1 MNDYQSGSGG
11 KGIRVAAAAANIAR
25 GAAYGGVYGAAA
37 EAAKSFL
44 PELIKLGVILL
55 FVVVLFPLFAFVSLP
70 NILFGFNS
78 STDQEIIEFTDSAQ
92 ELTQIYDRA
101 TSRTPS
107 ILERLVNTILP
118 GFRLPDGSAQY
129 DSYSVTENLGNL
141 NQYWLVAIGST
152 KYKQD
157 LTAMDEAAVDDLI
170 YGKGEWKYLIPLGL
184 VAWYFAG
191 MLLNSIR
198 LGIQSVFG
206 ADSDQIK
213 SIWVVNPFVNFAAV
227 FTPTGLATIAVGA
240 LMFCLITKKGYHWFS
255 GYKYTRDKRGF
266 DILPNGTHGTSAF
279 MGKEEQEKV
288 LLTGPIQDLD
298 GTILGKQKDDPD
310 DDDKYAEY
318 VTLKPGCGLTE
329 HIMIYG
335 ATGSGKTRGFVK
347 PFILQA
353 MRRRESMVLVDV
365 KGEIYEGMSQIL
377 RDDGYE
383 VKMFNLLDKE
393 HSDAWNCLSVIEQ
406 DKNLVQSIAEVIIKN
421 TSNANERQDFWEKA
435 ELNLLMALMHYVAT
449 QTIPGTNQLLPI
461 QQRSLGEIYRIL
473 SNESFADLEQ
483 RFEALPKGHP
493 ALPPY
498 GIFKLANRQIWGN
511 IAIGLGNR
519 LSVFQNPLVDKITS
533 YNEIDL
539 TLPGQKPCAYFCC
552 ISAQDSSLEFLSSLF
567 FSQLFSSLMEYGR
580 RNGDHGR
587 LPVRV
592 NVCLEEFCNIGK
604 LMDFKRVLE
613 VCRGSNIFCQ
623 LVVQSIPQ
631 LKDRYPKTE
640 WEELIGCT
648 DVQICLGCN
657 DVDTAKYISQKCGV
671 TTIRVENNQMPI
683 APLFSPVYSTTRPY
697 SQTKSNTQ
705 RPLMYLD
712 EVLHMNNRECLVL
725 LRGQN
730 VLKLYKITPE
740 EFPAFCRLKDVRVS
754 SHTPRWRIT
763 EESERRHAPQ
773 PAQKPAPAADAT
785 PPQPPQAPPSPSATP
800 SPPEVGIEREAR
812 REKRRPASEPQY
824 SYGLLDS
831 SLCGLEGDAEEDA
844 GELAETAPYGAL
856 ELMETM
862 PEDIGGP
869 PL

>member
-1 MNDYQSGSGG
+1 
-11 KGIRVAAAAANIAR
+11 
-25 GAAYGGVYGAAA
+25 
-37 EAAKSFL
+37 
-44 PELIKLGVILL
+44 
-55 FVVVLFPLFAFVSLP
+55 
-70 NILFGFNS
+70 
-78 STDQEIIEFTDSAQ
+78 
-92 ELTQIYDRA
+92 
-101 TSRTPS
+101 
-107 ILERLVNTILP
+107 
-118 GFRLPDGSAQY
+118 
-129 DSYSVTENLGNL
+129 
-141 NQYWLVAIGST
+141 
-152 KYKQD
+152 
-157 LTAMDEAAVDDLI
+157 
-170 YGKGEWKYLIPLGL
+170 
-184 VAWYFAG
+184 
-191 MLLNSIR
+191 
-198 LGIQSVFG
+198 
-206 ADSDQIK
+206 
-213 SIWVVNPFVNFAAV
+213 
-227 FTPTGLATIAVGA
+227 
-240 LMFCLITKKGYHWFS
+240 
-255 GYKYTRDKRGF
+255 
-266 DILPNGTHGTSAF
+266 
-279 MGKEEQEKV
+279 
-288 LLTGPIQDLD
+288 
-298 GTILGKQKDDPD
+298 
-310 DDDKYAEY
+310 
-318 VTLKPGCGLTE
+318 
-329 HIMIYG
+329 
-335 ATGSGKTRGFVK
+335 
-347 PFILQA
+347 
-353 MRRRESMVLVDV
+353 
-365 KGEIYEGMSQIL
+365 
-377 RDDGYE
+377 
-383 VKMFNLLDKE
+383 MFNLLDKE

-824 SYGLLDS
+824 SYGLMDS